1 LIPQVALRRWLQA
14 TLAQAHGISA
24 NLEFLTPGEFVQRAL
39 DANVPGKGGDLD
51 AAALRWRI
59 HAALADPALLRE
71 RALQP
76 LRAYLE
82 DAPDPLKGWSLSGE
96 LAQAFEKYKAWRREW
111 LLAWEAGE
119 APRDPQA
126 ALWRRVAG
134 GTQHRAR
141 RIDAYL
147 RGFAVPDAPLPAGLP
162 KRLFAFAILNVSPD
176 VLRVVATQSRVGTL
190 HFYVPSP
197 SRDYWGD
204 LQRARG
210 GDPEDAAGENP
221 LLRAWG
227 AAGRD
232 FMAVLGGYE
241 VVHPDIEIRGDAD
254 PGEKPGSESTFPDAF
269 AGRDDRTG
277 KVDSDPGFDPGLLR
291 RLQSDLFHRRAA
303 PGFPLRAAVDKT
315 DPSLQ
320 VHACH
325 TRLRELQVLH
335 DQLRALFEDPRFD
348 PPLQPR

>member
-1 LIPQVALRRWLQA
+1 MPGRMHTDVRTDFRLYHSNALDVLAGLLARELRTPAPGQGLLEPDVVLIPQVALRRWLQA
-14 TLAQAHGISA
+14 TLAQAHGVSA

-39 DANVPGKGGDLD
+39 DANVPGRGADLD

-82 DAPDPLKGWSLSGE
+82 GAPDPLKAWSLSGE

-147 RGFAVPDAPLPAGLP
+147 RGFADPDAPLPTGLP
-162 KRLFAFAILNVSPD
+162 ARLFAFAILNVSPD
-176 VLRVVATQSRVGTL
+176 VLRVIATQARVGTL

-204 LQRARG
+204 LQRVRG
-210 GDPEDAAGENP
+210 GDPDVAAGENP

-254 PGEKPGSESTFPDAF
+254 PGEKPEKPGSESTFSSRSSRPAVVS
-269 AGRDDRTG
+269 G
-277 KVDSDPGFDPGLLR
+277 KVDSDPGFSPG
-291 RLQSDLFHRRAA
+291 SA
-303 PGFPLRAAVDKT
+303 
-315 DPSLQ
+315 S
-320 VHACH
+320 
-325 TRLRELQVLH
+325 
-335 DQLRALFEDPRFD
+335 PRISTSGCTTS
-348 PPLQPR
+348 